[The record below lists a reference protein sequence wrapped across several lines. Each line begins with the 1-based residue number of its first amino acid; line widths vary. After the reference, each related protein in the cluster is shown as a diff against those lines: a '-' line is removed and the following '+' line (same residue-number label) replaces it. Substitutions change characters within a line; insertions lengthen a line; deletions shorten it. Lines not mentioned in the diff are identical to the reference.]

1 MSRAVLGSL
10 LGVCMLAP
18 AAGAGETPLSFS
30 TGWEIPGKGA
40 AFESY
45 LGHEA
50 LRVGTGRVF
59 YRELALQDGS
69 IDFDIAL
76 TSHRAFAYLQFR
88 MASDEEHEE
97 IYFRPH
103 KSELPDALQY
113 TPVFR
118 GVSQWQL
125 FHGPG
130 GTAAV
135 GLPPDEWIH
144 VRLVMRGRQAAVYVG
159 DVDEPQL
166 VVARLGHEPRAGYI
180 ALRGFLP
187 RGTPTQHAAHFANV
201 VVDDTE
207 PSIEQTTEP
216 PPQPKAG
223 TLTRWDLSPAFR
235 VEEAPVEDLP
245 ELAGTEW
252 VAATTEPQGF
262 VLVDRWLTRPE
273 GRGISATIARVR
285 VQSDEATTRRLEFGF
300 SDWVSVFLNG
310 RLLFTGAAPFSPD
323 RPRRDGLLTP
333 DDYGLAL
340 PLRAGENEL
349 ILVVS
354 DVFGGWGFFGRLA
367 E

>member
-1 MSRAVLGSL
+1 MLRTILSSF
-10 LGVCMLAP
+10 LGVCLVAP
-18 AAGAGETPLSFS
+18 AAGAGEKALSFA
-30 TGWEIPGKGA
+30 TAWEIPDEGA
-40 AFESY
+40 ALESY
-45 LGHEA
+45 LGHDA

-59 YRELALQDGS
+59 YRGLALRDGS
-69 IDFDIAL
+69 IEFDIAL
-76 TSHRAFAYLQFR
+76 PSHRAFAYLQFR
-88 MASDEEHEE
+88 MGSDEDHEE

-113 TPVFR
+113 TPVLR

-135 GLPPDEWIH
+135 ALPPDEWIH
-144 VRLVMRGRQAAVYVG
+144 VRLVMRDRQAAVYVG

-166 VVARLGHEPRAGYI
+166 VVPRLAHEPRAGYI

-187 RGTPTQHAAHFANV
+187 RGTPTSHAAHFANV
-201 VVDDTE
+201 VVHDAELALDL
-207 PSIEQTTEP
+207 PIEP
-216 PPQPKAG
+216 PPEPKAG
-223 TLTRWDLSPAFR
+223 TLTRWELSPAFR
-235 VEEAPVEDLP
+235 VQEVPVEELP

-252 VAATTEPQGF
+252 VVAETEPPGF

-273 GRGISATIARVR
+273 GRGLSATVARVQVR
-285 VQSDEATTRRLEFGF
+285 AEVASTRRLEFGF

-310 RLLFTGAAPFSPD
+310 RLLFTGAAPYSPD

-340 PLRAGENEL
+340 PLEAGENEL

-354 DVFGGWGFFGRLA
+354 DVFGGWGFFGRLV